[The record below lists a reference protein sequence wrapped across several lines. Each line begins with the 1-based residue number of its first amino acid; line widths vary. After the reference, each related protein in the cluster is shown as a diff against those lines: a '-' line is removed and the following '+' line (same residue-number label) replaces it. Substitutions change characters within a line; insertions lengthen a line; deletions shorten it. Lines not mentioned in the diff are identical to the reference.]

1 MICLIGGGQE
11 INTGEAGLDEWIN
24 ALKNNYSDW
33 NIHYSNLIT
42 NSQNYI
48 KTVNQ
53 KQWLEANA
61 NSEMELHLAD
71 FVHKLLELNTT
82 ETRNLYKEIKDD
94 FPIYVTRDLSKA
106 KKWLREKAK
115 GSERTGLIASS
126 GARRLKPLGIDVK
139 NEIKA
144 PNSFLNSREDIRSS
158 YFLEEK
164 PTLKKTYKFHVSLNY
179 SIFAKKIINE
189 VYRLTS

>member
-42 NSQNYI
+42 NSQ
-48 KTVNQ
+48 K
-53 KQWLEANA
+53 
-61 NSEMELHLAD
+61 LHLAD

>member
-1 MICLIGGGQE
+1 M
-11 INTGEAGLDEWIN
+11 NTGEAGLDEWIN

-61 NSEMELHLAD
+61 NSEMELHLAVSVRSFRSEKLAD
-71 FVHKLLELNTT
+71 FVHKLLELKTT

-106 KKWLREKAK
+106 KN
-115 GSERTGLIASS
+115 I
-126 GARRLKPLGIDVK
+126 LKT
-139 NEIKA
+139 
-144 PNSFLNSREDIRSS
+144 
-158 YFLEEK
+158 
-164 PTLKKTYKFHVSLNY
+164 PTEFS
-179 SIFAKKIINE
+179 
-189 VYRLTS
+189 